1 MTVSSL
7 TAGMFSSPAM
17 QQIFSA
23 ENTVQRMLDF
33 EAALSRSLALAGLI
47 PEDAVSPVLQA
58 CKAPRIDLKALSLA
72 AHHAGNV
79 AIPLV
84 KQLTAEVASIDPK
97 AARYVHWGSTSQD
110 VIDSGMVLQLLEAID
125 VMSADCAALANTL
138 AQLSERYRNTPVM
151 GRTWL
156 QHALPITFGLK
167 AAGWLDVI
175 LRHQQRLHH
184 LRASVAVLQFGGA
197 TGSLASLGE
206 QGMTVAADVAR
217 LLGLTLPNAPWHAHR
232 DRLAE
237 CATVFGL
244 LTGSLGKIARDLS
257 LQMQT
262 EVGELAEPQAPGRG
276 GSTTLPHKRNPV
288 GCAAVLTASVRVPG
302 LVSSLLSGMV
312 NEHERALGG
321 WQAEWDCLPEIA
333 CLCGAALTQIRQVL
347 EGLHVDTERMRAN
360 IDQTRGLVMAEAV
373 SLALAAHIGRAAA
386 HECIEAACHA
396 AQQSGQTLHRILST
410 EPLVLQAMSL
420 EELEAKF
427 DPLSY
432 TGSANLLI
440 DRVLV
445 AHRASE
451 A

>member
-1 MTVSSL
+1 
-7 TAGMFSSPAM
+7 
-17 QQIFSA
+17 
-23 ENTVQRMLDF
+23 
-33 EAALSRSLALAGLI
+33 
-47 PEDAVSPVLQA
+47 
-58 CKAPRIDLKALSLA
+58 
-72 AHHAGNV
+72 
-79 AIPLV
+79 
-84 KQLTAEVASIDPK
+84 
-97 AARYVHWGSTSQD
+97 
-110 VIDSGMVLQLLEAID
+110 
-125 VMSADCAALANTL
+125 
-138 AQLSERYRNTPVM
+138 
-151 GRTWL
+151 
-156 QHALPITFGLK
+156 
-167 AAGWLDVI
+167 
-175 LRHQQRLHH
+175 
-184 LRASVAVLQFGGA
+184 
-197 TGSLASLGE
+197 
-206 QGMTVAADVAR
+206 
-217 LLGLTLPNAPWHAHR
+217 
-232 DRLAE
+232 
-237 CATVFGL
+237 
-244 LTGSLGKIARDLS
+244 
-257 LQMQT
+257 
-262 EVGELAEPQAPGRG
+262 
-276 GSTTLPHKRNPV
+276 
-288 GCAAVLTASVRVPG
+288 
-302 LVSSLLSGMV
+302 MV